1 MGAPSV
7 GESYYAVLG
16 VARDATPEEVRAA
29 FRAVA
34 LDTHPDSGAA
44 GAAAP
49 EAAARFQHAK
59 EAYDVLRRADSRAEY
74 DAALARVEGLAGFG
88 RGRGNAGLGR
98 SVPVRLHAC
107 ERARESETER
117 ESALACAWSFGVHES
132 EHARARACVH
142 MHLTAK
148 RARARACPRAC
159 ALSDGEWMGP
169 GMRAR
174 VDAARRW
181 RAKRDARAQSHAERS
196 ASAEAAM
203 GAEEANEAE
212 ELLKR
217 FREVSVCRPP
227 AGKAPRV
234 SQCARARACTC
245 VPAQHACA
253 RPLVCMRSAG
263 AHMPSS

>member
-59 EAYDVLRRADSRAEY
+59 EAYDVLRRADSRA
-74 DAALARVEGLAGFG
+74 D
-88 RGRGNAGLGR
+88 
-98 SVPVRLHAC
+98 
-107 ERARESETER
+107 
-117 ESALACAWSFGVHES
+117 
-132 EHARARACVH
+132 
-142 MHLTAK
+142 
-148 RARARACPRAC
+148 
-159 ALSDGEWMGP
+159 DGEWMGP

-217 FREVSVCRPP
+217 FRESERHKRSERAQQRSS
-227 AGKAPRV
+227 AGGAAAW
-234 SQCARARACTC
+234 CWA
-245 VPAQHACA
+245 A
-253 RPLVCMRSAG
+253 RPSDA
-263 AHMPSS
+263 

>member
-117 ESALACAWSFGVHES
+117 ERSSMRVVIWRARERACACACMRAHASDRQARARAPA
-132 EHARARACVH
+132 HARARSAMASGWV
-142 MHLTAK
+142 
-148 RARARACPRAC
+148 RACERASTPRGAGAPSATR
-159 ALSDGEWMGP
+159 ALS
-169 GMRAR
+169 RT
-174 VDAARRW
+174 
-181 RAKRDARAQSHAERS
+181 RS
-196 ASAEAAM
+196 AAPPPRLPWVQRKRTRPRSYSSAS
-203 GAEEANEAE
+203 G
-212 ELLKR
+212 R
-217 FREVSVCRPP
+217 
-227 AGKAPRV
+227 
-234 SQCARARACTC
+234 
-245 VPAQHACA
+245 
-253 RPLVCMRSAG
+253 
-263 AHMPSS
+263 